1 MRSEDGRPFGV
12 MSCECIVRKTL
23 QLDTSTVCVG
33 EVVYAK
39 VWENRMPLGYAR
51 T

>member
-1 MRSEDGRPFGV
+1 MEPFGV